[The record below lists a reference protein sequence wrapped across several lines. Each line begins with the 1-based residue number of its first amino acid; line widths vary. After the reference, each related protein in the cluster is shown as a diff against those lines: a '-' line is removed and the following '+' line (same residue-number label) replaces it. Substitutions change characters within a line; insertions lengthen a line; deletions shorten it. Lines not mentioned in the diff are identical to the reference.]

1 MSKQKPEKF
10 TVTVTPDKTRPAK
23 PLVELTQAQLEA
35 TEIRIKPETQIT
47 LPQFWRLADDT
58 RLKTEYLAEQKL
70 QYLPRA
76 PLGILQQICLQY
88 RYFVRD
94 YPNNLAILISKTPYG
109 EFKSLMAQ
117 ILADEL
123 GNGDFKGTHLKLWD
137 EFLIGIGLSPEVLD
151 NSIHPDNLKLLAELR
166 QLTLNKP
173 VAYVIGLCGMGGE
186 CLCQVYL
193 TAMYEY
199 MTLNPYI
206 QSNKEN
212 IDWKFWQIHIGE
224 EDIRHRLRVREAIN
238 QIINVKPSSLPDL
251 AAGYQKAKSN
261 WDTFWENSYKL
272 AMSQPKGN

>member
-1 MSKQKPEKF
+1 MTRQKLAKLTASVTTEK
-10 TVTVTPDKTRPAK
+10 TILHK
-23 PLVELTQAQLEA
+23 PLVQLTEAQLEA
-35 TEIRIKPETQIT
+35 TKIRIKPETQIT
-47 LPQFWRLADDT
+47 IPQFWLLADDT

-70 QYLPRA
+70 QYLSSA
-76 PLGILQQICLQY
+76 PLEILQQICLQY

-123 GNGDFKGTHLKLWD
+123 GNGDFKGTHLRLWD
-137 EFLIGIGLSPEVLD
+137 QFLISIGLNPEVLD
-151 NSIHPDNLKLLAELR
+151 NSIHPGNLKLLAELR

-193 TAMYEY
+193 SAMYEY
-199 MTLNPYI
+199 ITLNPYM
-206 QSNKEN
+206 QHNREN
-212 IDWKFWQIHIGE
+212 IDWNFWQIHIGE
-224 EDIRHRLRVREAIN
+224 EDISHRLMVREAIN
-238 QIINVKPSSLPDL
+238 EIINAKPSSLPDL

-261 WDTFWENSYKL
+261 WDNFWENSYKL